1 MPDDIKKAEAEKAL
15 DKNVDETVNQLN
27 NALGGVDEDQSKAEP
42 DEQKSSPEK
51 ERPAGAQ
58 AAGWFKLNLDRFK
71 KKLKTIWW

>member
-42 DEQKSSPEK
+42 DE
-51 ERPAGAQ
+51 
-58 AAGWFKLNLDRFK
+58 
-71 KKLKTIWW
+71 